1 MMHEFSSREVLAQA
15 LADDVA
21 AVLVARL
28 ARKGGAAVLALSG
41 GTTPILFLHALSRK
55 NIDWTRVAVTLVD
68 DRWVPETSPRS
79 NAALLRTHLLQ
90 GPAAAARF
98 VPLLNGA
105 ATPEAGRAAVAA
117 ELATLGLPLV
127 AAVLGMGL
135 DGHTAS
141 FFPGGDNLMAALSLT
156 SGELVQTIRAPGA
169 DEPRITLTLPVLL
182 EATFLAVHIEGA
194 AKRQTLERA
203 LTPGPMEAMPIRA
216 VLAHD
221 PKIYWSP

>member
-1 MMHEFSSREVLAQA
+1 MMHEFLSREVLARA

-21 AVLVARL
+21 AVLVACL
-28 ARKGGAAVLALSG
+28 AREGGAALALSG
-41 GTTPILFLHALSRK
+41 GSTPILFLHALSRK
-55 NIDWTRVAVTLVD
+55 TLDWARVAVTLVD

-79 NAALLRTHLLQ
+79 NAALLRAHLLQ

-98 VPLLNGA
+98 LPLMNGA

-117 ELATLGLPLV
+117 ELATLGLPLA

-141 FFPGGDNLMAALSLT
+141 FFPGGDNLAAALSLT